1 MREASS
7 LLFLKKQGKMLGKNR
22 SLNAMTPISFS
33 VKIKSKNIRKEGF
46 VIKVKLHC
54 IAILKTAEL
63 QKK

>member
-33 VKIKSKNIRKEGF
+33 VKIK
-46 VIKVKLHC
+46 
-54 IAILKTAEL
+54 AKT
-63 QKK
+63 